1 VNLEIGNNR
10 KTWNVVCALALVMML
25 VIALAD
31 MFIPKPTEA
40 KEIASRHQQ
49 VNELERKIKSDEDYL
64 QELILEDTGMWEG
77 DQEVVTPKIL
87 QAVSQLA
94 AANKVNLKSF
104 RPQSPVSDGD
114 TIRAHFVILAD
125 GKFPDIAAFLRALD
139 SSSTKVGTNVVQIA
153 SADQESDQINA
164 TIGIVAYIK
173 APVVVAANRRPSTT
187 NNTLR
192 PRPANN
198 TATTS
203 SEEKTNG
210 TKE

>member
-1 VNLEIGNNR
+1 MNLEIGNNR
-10 KTWNVVCALALVMML
+10 KTWNAVCALALVLML

-31 MFIPKPTEA
+31 MFVPKPTEA
-40 KEIASRHQQ
+40 KEKQNRHQQ
-49 VNELERKIKSDEDYL
+49 VNELERKIKTDEDYL
-64 QELILEDTGMWEG
+64 QELILAETGTWEG

-87 QAVSQLA
+87 QTVSQLA
-94 AANKVNLKSF
+94 SSHNVNLKSF

-125 GKFPDIAAFLRALD
+125 GKFPDMASFMKALE
-139 SSSTKVGTNVVQIA
+139 SNSTKIGTNVVQIA
-153 SADQESDQINA
+153 SADQESDMVNA

-173 APVVVAANRRPSTT
+173 APEVVATNRRPSNT
-187 NNTLR
+187 NTVK

-198 TATTS
+198 TDTTN
-203 SEEKTNG
+203 SEEKSNG